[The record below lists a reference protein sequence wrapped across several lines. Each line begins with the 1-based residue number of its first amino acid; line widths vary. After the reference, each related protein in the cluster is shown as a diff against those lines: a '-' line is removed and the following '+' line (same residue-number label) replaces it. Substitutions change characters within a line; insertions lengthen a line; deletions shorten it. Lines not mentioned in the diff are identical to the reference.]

1 MLSIDSFIEEVFQH
15 KEGGEV
21 MGHLKIHCDGCG
33 SDWVVYHRDNWKD
46 WKARTCPVCGKSIDP
61 GTWDRQVLRAFG
73 EMEDCNLELVKDHTG
88 YNGTLFT
95 VSYVPDVVFPNVDRT
110 GQLQEEIRELKE
122 GLEDLRSV
130 VTRLLDSLFQV

>member
-1 MLSIDSFIEEVFQH
+1 
-15 KEGGEV
+15 

-61 GTWDRQVLRAFG
+61 GTS
-73 EMEDCNLELVKDHTG
+73 
-88 YNGTLFT
+88 
-95 VSYVPDVVFPNVDRT
+95 VSYIPDVVFPDRSGET
-110 GQLQEEIRELKE
+110 DQLREEISDLKE

>member
-46 WKARTCPVCGKSIDP
+46 WKARTCPTCGKSIDQ

-73 EMEDCNLELVKDHTG
+73 EMEDANLELVKDHTG

-95 VSYVPDVVFPNVDRT
+95 VSYIPDVVFPNVDRT

>member
-1 MLSIDSFIEEVFQH
+1 MRG
-15 KEGGEV
+15 KKR
-21 MGHLKIHCDGCG
+21 MGHLKIHCDSCG

-73 EMEDCNLELVKDHTG
+73 EMEDANLELVKDHTG
-88 YNGTLFT
+88 SHGTLFT
-95 VSYVPDVVFPNVDRT
+95 VSYIPDVVFPDRSGET
-110 GQLQEEIRELKE
+110 DQLREEISDLKE